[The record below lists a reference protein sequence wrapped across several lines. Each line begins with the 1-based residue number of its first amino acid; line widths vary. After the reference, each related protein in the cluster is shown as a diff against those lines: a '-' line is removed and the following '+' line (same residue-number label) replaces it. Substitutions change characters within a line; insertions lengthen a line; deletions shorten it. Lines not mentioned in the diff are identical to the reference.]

1 MLFHNQAMLLL
12 GVNIDHV
19 ATLRQT
25 RYRELGP
32 EHPLSEPCPV
42 RAAHIAL
49 AAGAFSITAH
59 LREDRRHIQ
68 DLDILRLKK
77 ELQAPLNL
85 EMAVTP
91 AMLDFACLLK
101 PEEVCLVPE
110 NRLEVS
116 TEGGLDVVGNLLKIK
131 DACSR
136 LGDAGIMASLF
147 IDPTIP
153 QISAAV
159 SAGAPCIELHT
170 GCFANALDPIDRE
183 LEMQRLESAA
193 EQAHLSGLQV
203 NAGHGLHYQNLESF
217 LAVPHL
223 HTLNIGHSI
232 VSRAISTGME
242 TAVKEML
249 ALMQGYRS

>member
-1 MLFHNQAMLLL
+1 MLFL

-19 ATLRQT
+19 ATLRQA

-42 RAAHIAL
+42 QAAEMAM
-49 AAGAFSITAH
+49 AAGAYSITAH

-68 DLDILRLKK
+68 DQDILRLKR
-77 ELQAPLNL
+77 ELKAPLNL

-91 AMLDFACLLK
+91 AMIEFASRLM

-116 TEGGLDVVGNLLKIK
+116 TEGGLDVAGNLSKIK
-131 DACSR
+131 GACSS
-136 LGDAGIMASLF
+136 LSHAGIMVSLF
-147 IDPTIP
+147 IDPDP
-153 QISAAV
+153 VQIRAAV
-159 SAGAPCIELHT
+159 STGAPCIELHT
-170 GCFANALDPIDRE
+170 GRFANAPDPVGME
-183 LEMQRLESAA
+183 LELQRLEIAA

-203 NAGHGLHYQNLESF
+203 NAGHGLHYKNLPAF
-217 LAVPHL
+217 LSIPHL

-232 VSRAISTGME
+232 VSRSISVGME
-242 TAVKEML
+242 QAVKETL
-249 ALMQGYRS
+249 LLMQGYTS